1 MQLYRTNP
9 LTSMD
14 QFRRLLAFGLPY
26 PGRLL
31 LALAASVQ
39 DQLAGARTIV
49 KRPCSLGT
57 QPSTLNRFYCF
68 GCAKKNSST
77 IWFAE
82 ISCVG

>member
-14 QFRRLLAFGLPY
+14 QFRWLLAFGLPY

-39 DQLAGARTIV
+39 DQLAGARTPTHPV
-49 KRPCSLGT
+49 SHSPRTTGKSPGT
-57 QPSTLNRFYCF
+57 IDR
-68 GCAKKNSST
+68 
-77 IWFAE
+77 
-82 ISCVG
+82 